1 MDLKS
6 LRTQLQKLQGSRVT
20 IEQYIDETRTRLQQQ
35 KRNLRYHTQARE
47 IVREVGR
54 KTQEQLRFHISDIT
68 SLALV
73 SIFDDPYELTV
84 DFTERRNQTEC
95 DLWFERNGYRI
106 RPLEAAG
113 LGSVDVAGFALRVA
127 SWSMKRP
134 RTRNVLLMD
143 EPFKHLKGLEENL
156 RVIQMVKELSKHMG
170 LQVIMVHDE
179 RVPFEEIERG
189 ADRVF
194 RTSQYKGKT
203 KIETL

>member
-1 MDLKS
+1 MELKS

-20 IEQYIDETRTRLQQQ
+20 IEQYIEETRTQLQHQ
-35 KRNLRYHTQARE
+35 KRNLRYYTQANE
-47 IVREVGR
+47 IVKEVGR

-68 SLALV
+68 SMALV
-73 SIFDDPYELTV
+73 SIFDNPYELAV

-95 DLWFERNGYRI
+95 DLWFERDGNRI
-106 RPLEAAG
+106 KPLEAAG

-156 RVIQMVKELSKHMG
+156 RVIQVVKELSKRMG
-170 LQVIMVHDE
+170 LQVIMIHDE
-179 RVPFEEIERG
+179 RVPFEDIERG

-194 RTSQYKGKT
+194 RTSQRKGKT
-203 KIETL
+203 KVEML